1 MTEISPSPAPFA
13 PDVLNLDAGARRIRL
28 DGRNPAFFSQPNAV
42 YAALHATCPTFY
54 WEEQR
59 QWFFTGYDHVNALL
73 RDRRFGRQILHIAS
87 REELGLPEPC
97 AHTQNFD
104 LAERHSLLEIEPPE
118 HTRLRTLVNRAFVS
132 RHVEKMTSE
141 IEDLANRLIDGFVA
155 EGETEL
161 LSTFADIIPVTMIAR
176 MIGIPEEMG
185 PQLLK
190 WSHDYVGMY
199 MFKRSRADEEA
210 ADRSAKEFADY
221 VKTVIAERRQN
232 PRDDLLS
239 HMIHTEHKGQYLS
252 DDELVSTTIVLL
264 NAGHEATVHQIGN
277 SVRVILESGL
287 DPAVMFADAK
297 ATERTVEETLRI
309 CAPVHIFQRWA
320 LEDVEVDGVSLKRG
334 DKVSLI
340 LAAANLD
347 PNKFSDP
354 LTFKPDRNEGANL
367 SFGAGI
373 HFCIGAPLA
382 RLELNIVLPLLFRR
396 LAGLRIPRPPVVKDV
411 YHFHGLERLDLAWG

>member
-1 MTEISPSPAPFA
+1 MTYLPECLHIDPSRRR
-13 PDVLNLDAGARRIRL
+13 VRLDATA
-28 DGRNPAFFSQPNAV
+28 PAFYSDPNHT
-42 YAALHATCPTFY
+42 YAALHAHCPTFY

-59 QWFFTGYDHVNALL
+59 QWFFSGYDQVNALL

-87 REELGLPEPC
+87 REELGLPEP
-97 AHTQNFD
+97 AEHTANFD

-132 RHVEKMTSE
+132 RHVEKMSGE
-141 IEDLANRLIDGFVA
+141 IEALANTLTDRFEADGH
-155 EGETEL
+155 TEL

-221 VKTVIAERRQN
+221 VKTVIAERRAN
-232 PRDDLLS
+232 PQDDLLS
-239 HMIHTEHKGQYLS
+239 HMIHTEHKGQYLTE
-252 DDELVSTTIVLL
+252 DELVSTTIVLL

-287 DPAVMFADAK
+287 DPAQMFRDAQ

-320 LEDVEVDGVSLKRG
+320 LEDVEVDGVTLKRG
-334 DKVSLI
+334 DKISLI

-347 PNKFSDP
+347 PRKFTEP
-354 LTFKPDRNEGANL
+354 LTFKPDRNEAANL

-396 LAGLRIPRPPVVKDV
+396 LPGLRLAETPRVKDV
-411 YHFHGLERLDLAWG
+411 YHFHGLERLDLRW

>member
-1 MTEISPSPAPFA
+1 MTDLSSLSIDPATRR
-13 PDVLNLDAGARRIRL
+13 VSLDAR
-28 DGRNPAFFSQPNAV
+28 DPAFYSDPNRA
-42 YAALHATCPTFY
+42 YAALHANCPTFY
-54 WEEQR
+54 WEQQK

-73 RDRRFGRQILHIAS
+73 RDRRFGRQILHIAT
-87 REELGLPEPC
+87 REELGLPEPA
-97 AHTQNFD
+97 AHTRHFD
-104 LAERHSLLEIEPPE
+104 KAEEHSLLEIEPPE

-132 RHVEKMTSE
+132 RHVEKMTPE
-141 IEDLANRLIDGFVA
+141 IEELANRLIDGFQKD
-155 EGETEL
+155 GKTEL

-199 MFKRSRADEEA
+199 MFKRTRADEEA

-221 VKTVIAERRQN
+221 VRTVIAERRAE

-239 HMIHTEHKGQYLS
+239 HMIHTEHKGQFLTE
-252 DDELVSTTIVLL
+252 DELISTTIVLL

-277 SVRVILESGL
+277 SVRVILESGI
-287 DPAVMFADAK
+287 DPATLFTDEK
-297 ATERTVEETLRI
+297 TTERTVEETLRI
-309 CAPVHIFQRWA
+309 CAPVHIFQRWC
-320 LEDVEVDGVSLKRG
+320 LEPCDIDGVSFKRG
-334 DKVSLI
+334 DKVSMI

-347 PNKFSDP
+347 PHKFPEP
-354 LTFKPDRNEGANL
+354 LTFKPDRDEGANL

-382 RLELNIVLPLLFRR
+382 RLELNIVLPLLFKR
-396 LAGLRIPRPPVVKDV
+396 LPGLRIAQTPVVKDV
-411 YHFHGLERLDLAWG
+411 YHFHGLERLDLTW

>member
-1 MTEISPSPAPFA
+1 MSTLTFLTIDRAS
-13 PDVLNLDAGARRIRL
+13 RRVSL
-28 DGRNPAFFSQPNAV
+28 DGRDPSFYSDPNRV
-42 YAALHATCPTFY
+42 YAALHAECPTFY
-54 WEEQR
+54 WEQQK
-59 QWFFTGYDHVNALL
+59 QWFFTGYDHVNGLL
-73 RDRRFGRQILHIAS
+73 RDRRFGRQILHIAT
-87 REELGLPEPC
+87 REELGMPEPA
-97 AHTQNFD
+97 AHTRHFD
-104 LAERHSLLEIEPPE
+104 AAEAHSLLELEPPE

-132 RHVEKMTSE
+132 RHVEKMKPE
-141 IEDLANRLIDGFVA
+141 IEELANRLIDGF
-155 EGETEL
+155 EKDGRTEL

-210 ADRSAKEFADY
+210 ADRSAREFADY
-221 VKTVIAERRQN
+221 VRGMIAERRAN
-232 PRDDLLS
+232 PRDDLLT
-239 HMIHTEHKGQYLS
+239 HMIHTEHKGQFLTE
-252 DDELVSTTIVLL
+252 DELISTTIVLL

-277 SVRVILESGL
+277 SVRIILESGL
-287 DPAVMFADAK
+287 STSEMFRDEA

-309 CAPVHIFQRWA
+309 CAPVHIFQRYC
-320 LEDVEVDGVSLKRG
+320 LEPAEIDGIRFARG
-334 DKVSLI
+334 DKVSMI

-347 PNKFSDP
+347 PTKFDDP
-354 LTFKPDRNEGANL
+354 LTFRPERNEAPNL

-396 LAGLRIPRPPVVKDV
+396 LPGLRIAAQPKVKDV
-411 YHFHGLERLDLAWG
+411 YHFHGLERLDLVW

>member
-1 MTEISPSPAPFA
+1 MTQL
-13 PDVLNLDAGARRIRL
+13 PDFLHIDTAARTVSLDA
-28 DGRNPAFFSQPNAV
+28 RNPAFYGDPNRA
-42 YAALHATCPTFY
+42 YAALHASCPTFY
-54 WEEQR
+54 WREQR
-59 QWFFTGYDHVNALL
+59 QWFFCGYEHVNALL

-87 REELGLPEPC
+87 REELGLAEPA
-97 AHTQNFD
+97 AHTAHFD

-132 RHVEKMTSE
+132 RHVEKMSGE
-141 IEDLANRLIDGFVA
+141 IEALANHLIDRFEADGQ
-155 EGETEL
+155 TEL
-161 LSTFADIIPVTMIAR
+161 LSSFADIIPVTMIAR

-199 MFKRSRADEEA
+199 MFKRSRADEDA

-221 VKTVIAERRQN
+221 VKTVIAERRAN

-239 HMIHTEHKGQYLS
+239 HMIHTEHKGQLLTE
-252 DDELVSTTIVLL
+252 DELVSTTIVLL

-287 DPAVMFADAK
+287 DPQAMFADAT

-320 LEDVEVDGVSLKRG
+320 LEDVEVDGVTFKRG

-347 PNKFSDP
+347 PKKFSDP
-354 LTFKPDRNEGANL
+354 LTFQPQRNEGANI

-382 RLELNIVLPLLFRR
+382 RLELNIVLPLLFKRLPGLR
-396 LAGLRIPRPPVVKDV
+396 LAEKPVVKDV
-411 YHFHGLERLDLAWG
+411 YHFHGLERLDLAW

>member
-1 MTEISPSPAPFA
+1 MTSSSDFLRIDSARRHVS
-13 PDVLNLDAGARRIRL
+13 LDARHPGFY
-28 DGRNPAFFSQPNAV
+28 GSPNQT
-42 YAALHATCPTFY
+42 YALLHAQCPTFY

-73 RDRRFGRQILHIAS
+73 RDRRFGRQILHIATL
-87 REELGLPEPC
+87 EELGLPEPP
-97 AHTQNFD
+97 AHTRNFD

-132 RHVEKMTSE
+132 RHVEKMSGE
-141 IEDLANRLIDGFVA
+141 IEQLAHQLIDRFA
-155 EGETEL
+155 AAGETEL

-185 PQLLK
+185 PQLLR

-199 MFKRSRADEEA
+199 MFKRSRADEDA

-221 VKTVIAERRQN
+221 VRTVIAERRAE

-239 HMIHTEHKGQYLS
+239 HMIHTEHKGQYLTE
-252 DDELVSTTIVLL
+252 DELISTTIVLL

-277 SVRVILESGL
+277 SVRIILESGIAPEVL
-287 DPAVMFADAK
+287 FRDA
-297 ATERTVEETLRI
+297 ASTERVVEETLRL

-320 LEDVEVDGVSLKRG
+320 LEDVEVDGVSFKRG

-347 PNKFSDP
+347 PAKFSDP
-354 LTFKPDRNEGANL
+354 LVFRPDRNEGANL

-382 RLELNIVLPLLFRR
+382 RLELNIVLPLLFKR
-396 LAGLRIPRPPVVKDV
+396 LPGLRLPTIPTVKDV
-411 YHFHGLERLDLAWG
+411 YHFHGLEELRLSW

>member
-1 MTEISPSPAPFA
+1 MTALPSFLRVDPATRRIS
-13 PDVLNLDAGARRIRL
+13 LDAR
-28 DGRNPAFFSQPNAV
+28 DPAFYRDPNRT
-42 YAALHATCPTFY
+42 YAALHAHCPTFY

-59 QWFFTGYDHVNALL
+59 QWFFTGYDPVNALL
-73 RDRRFGRQILHIAS
+73 RDRRFGRQILHITT
-87 REELGLPEPC
+87 REELGLPEPQPHL
-97 AHTQNFD
+97 ANFD
-104 LAERHSLLEIEPPE
+104 LAERYSLLEIEPPE
-118 HTRLRTLVNRAFVS
+118 HTWLRTLVNRAFVS
-132 RHVEKMTSE
+132 RHIERLRPE
-141 IEDLANRLIDGFVA
+141 IAALAETLIDGF
-155 EGETEL
+155 ESDRRTEL
-161 LSTFADIIPVTMIAR
+161 LSSFADIIPVTMIAR

-199 MFKRSRADEEA
+199 MFKRTPEDELA
-210 ADRSAKEFADY
+210 ADRSAREFADY
-221 VKTVIAERRQN
+221 VKTLIAERRKA
-232 PRDDLLS
+232 PREDLLS

-287 DPAVMFADAK
+287 PVEPMFGDEASI
-297 ATERTVEETLRI
+297 ERTVEETLRI

-320 LEDVEVDGVSLKRG
+320 LEDVEVDGVSFKRG

-347 PNKFSDP
+347 PKKFLDP
-354 LTFKPDRNEGANL
+354 LVFKPDRQEAANL

-382 RLELNIVLPLLFRR
+382 RLELYTVLPILFRR
-396 LAGLRIPRPPVVKDV
+396 LPGLKMVEPPRVKDV
-411 YHFHGLERLDLAWG
+411 YHFHGLERLDLAW

>member
-1 MTEISPSPAPFA
+1 MTHLPFLTIDTA
-13 PDVLNLDAGARRIRL
+13 TRHVKL
-28 DGRNPAFFSQPNAV
+28 DGRDPAFYSDPNRV
-42 YAALHATCPTFY
+42 YAALHAACPTFY
-54 WEEQR
+54 WEEQK
-59 QWFFTGYDHVNALL
+59 QWFFTGYDHVNGLL
-73 RDRRFGRQILHIAS
+73 RDRRFGRQILHIAT
-87 REELGLPEPC
+87 REELGMPEPC
-97 AHTQNFD
+97 PHTRHFD
-104 LAERHSLLEIEPPE
+104 AAEAHSLLELEPPE

-132 RHVEKMTSE
+132 RHVEKMKPE
-141 IEDLANRLIDGFVA
+141 IEVLANGLIDSFEKDGQ
-155 EGETEL
+155 TEL

-176 MIGIPEEMG
+176 MIGIPEDMG

-210 ADRSAKEFADY
+210 ADRSAREFADY
-221 VKTVIAERRQN
+221 VRGMIAERRAN
-232 PRDDLLS
+232 PRDDLLT
-239 HMIHTEHKGQYLS
+239 HMIHTEHKGQFLTE
-252 DDELVSTTIVLL
+252 DELISTTIVLL

-277 SVRVILESGL
+277 SVRIILESGL
-287 DPAVMFADAK
+287 STAEMFRDEA

-309 CAPVHIFQRWA
+309 CAPVHIFQRYC
-320 LEDVEVDGVSLKRG
+320 LEPAEIDGVSLKRG

-347 PNKFSDP
+347 PQKFTDP
-354 LTFKPDRNEGANL
+354 LTFKPERNEAPNL

-396 LAGLRIPRPPVVKDV
+396 LPGLKLAAEPRVKDV
-411 YHFHGLERLDLAWG
+411 YHFHGLERLDLTW

>member
-1 MTEISPSPAPFA
+1 MTDFLRIDPA
-13 PDVLNLDAGARRIRL
+13 NRRVSL
-28 DGRNPAFFSQPNAV
+28 SGRDPAFYGDPNRT
-42 YAALHATCPTFY
+42 YARLHSECPTFY
-54 WEEQR
+54 WEEQK
-59 QWFFTGYDHVNALL
+59 QWFFTGYDHVNSLL
-73 RDRRFGRQILHIAS
+73 RDRRFGRQILHIAN
-87 REELGLPEPC
+87 REELGLPEPA
-97 AHTQNFD
+97 AHTANFD
-104 LAERHSLLEIEPPE
+104 LAERYSLLEIEPPE

-132 RHVEKMTSE
+132 RHVEKMSGE
-141 IEDLANRLIDGFVA
+141 IEALANALIDGF
-155 EGETEL
+155 EQDGKTEL

-199 MFKRSRADEEA
+199 MFKRSRADEDA

-221 VKTVIAERRQN
+221 VRTVIAERRVN
-232 PRDDLLS
+232 PCDDLLS
-239 HMIHTEHKGQYLS
+239 HMIHTEHKGQFLS
-252 DDELVSTTIVLL
+252 EEELISTTIVLL

-287 DPAVMFADAK
+287 DPQELFRDAA
-297 ATERTVEETLRI
+297 ATERTIEETLRI

-320 LEDVEVDGVSLKRG
+320 LEDVEIDGVQLKRG

-347 PNKFSDP
+347 PRKFSDP

-382 RLELNIVLPLLFRR
+382 RLELNIVLPLLFKR
-396 LAGLRIPRPPVVKDV
+396 LPGLKIAEAPRVKDV
-411 YHFHGLERLDLAWG
+411 YHFHGLERLDLSW

>member
-1 MTEISPSPAPFA
+1 MTQM
-13 PDVLNLDAGARRIRL
+13 PDFLHIDAATRTVSLDA
-28 DGRNPAFFSQPNAV
+28 RNPAFYGDPNRT
-42 YAALHATCPTFY
+42 YAALHAQCPTFY
-54 WEEQR
+54 WQEQK
-59 QWFFTGYDHVNALL
+59 QWFFCGYDHVNALL

-87 REELGLPEPC
+87 REELGLAEPS
-97 AHTQNFD
+97 AHTAHFD

-132 RHVEKMTSE
+132 RHVEKMSGE
-141 IEDLANRLIDGFVA
+141 IETLANSLIDRFEA
-155 EGETEL
+155 DGETEL
-161 LSTFADIIPVTMIAR
+161 LSSFADIIPVTMIAR

-199 MFKRSRADEEA
+199 MFKRSRADEDA

-221 VKTVIAERRQN
+221 VKTVITERRAN

-239 HMIHTEHKGQYLS
+239 HMIHTEHKGQLLTE
-252 DDELVSTTIVLL
+252 DELVSTTIVLL

-287 DPAVMFADAK
+287 DPQAMFADAA

-320 LEDVEVDGVSLKRG
+320 LEDVEVDGVSFKRG

-347 PNKFSDP
+347 PKKFSDP
-354 LTFKPDRNEGANL
+354 LRFQPERNEGANL

-382 RLELNIVLPLLFRR
+382 RLELNIVLPLLFKRLPGLR
-396 LAGLRIPRPPVVKDV
+396 LAEKPAVKDV
-411 YHFHGLERLDLAWG
+411 YHFHGLERLDLAW

>member
-1 MTEISPSPAPFA
+1 MTIL
-13 PDVLNLDAGARRIRL
+13 PDFLRIDPDTRRVSL
-28 DGRNPAFFSQPNAV
+28 DGRNPAFYSDPNRV
-42 YAALHATCPTFY
+42 YALLHEHCPTFY

-59 QWFFTGYDHVNALL
+59 QWFFTGYDHVNGLL

-87 REELGLPEPC
+87 REELGLPEPL
-97 AHTQNFD
+97 AHLENFD
-104 LAERHSLLEIEPPE
+104 LAERYSLLELEPPD
-118 HTRLRTLVNRAFVS
+118 HTRLRTLINRAFVS
-132 RHVEKMTSE
+132 RHIERLRPE
-141 IEDLANRLIDGFVA
+141 IAELAESLIDGLGGQ
-155 EGETEL
+155 GETEL
-161 LSTFADIIPVTMIAR
+161 LSAFADIIPVTMIAR
-176 MIGIPEEMG
+176 MIGIPDEMG

-190 WSHDYVGMY
+190 WSHAYVGMY
-199 MFKRSRADEEA
+199 MFKRTEEDEHA
-210 ADRSAKEFADY
+210 ADRAAREFSDY
-221 VKTVIAERRQN
+221 VKGLIAERRRE
-232 PRDDLLS
+232 PREDLLT
-239 HMIHTEHKGQYLS
+239 HMIHTEHKGQYLT

-287 DPAVMFADAK
+287 SPADLFRDEA

-320 LEDVEVDGVSLKRG
+320 LEDVEIDGLSFKRG

-347 PNKFSDP
+347 PKKFSDP
-354 LTFKPDRNEGANL
+354 LAFRPDRQEAANL

-382 RLELNIVLPLLFRR
+382 RLELNTVLPILFRR
-396 LAGLRIPRPPVVKDV
+396 LPGMRIAATPVVKDV
-411 YHFHGLERLDLAWG
+411 YHFHGLERLDLAWEQASPVL

>member
-1 MTEISPSPAPFA
+1 MTQDAYLSIDPATRR
-13 PDVLNLDAGARRIRL
+13 VSLDAR
-28 DGRNPAFFSQPNAV
+28 DPAFFSDPNRA
-42 YAALHATCPTFY
+42 YAAIHAACPTFY
-54 WEEQR
+54 WEEQK

-73 RDRRFGRQILHIAS
+73 RDRRFGRQILHVAT
-87 REELGLPEPC
+87 REELGLPEPA
-97 AHTQNFD
+97 AHTRHFD
-104 LAERHSLLEIEPPE
+104 KAEEHSLLEIEPPE

-132 RHVEKMTSE
+132 RHVEKMTGE
-141 IEDLANRLIDGFVA
+141 IEELANRLIDGF
-155 EGETEL
+155 EKDSKTEL

-199 MFKRSRADEEA
+199 MFKRTRADEEA

-221 VKTVIAERRQN
+221 VRSVIAERRAE

-239 HMIHTEHKGQYLS
+239 HMIHTEHKGQFLTE
-252 DDELVSTTIVLL
+252 DELISTTIVLL

-277 SVRVILESGL
+277 SVRVILDSGI
-287 DPAVMFADAK
+287 DPATLFTDEK
-297 ATERTVEETLRI
+297 TTERTVEETLRI
-309 CAPVHIFQRWA
+309 CAPVHIFQRWC
-320 LEDVEVDGVSLKRG
+320 LEPCEIDGVSFKRG
-334 DKVSLI
+334 DKVSMI

-347 PNKFSDP
+347 PQKFTEP
-354 LTFKPDRNEGANL
+354 LTFKPGRDEGANL

-382 RLELNIVLPLLFRR
+382 RLELNIVLPLLFKR
-396 LAGLRIPRPPVVKDV
+396 LPGLKIAETPQVKDV
-411 YHFHGLERLDLAWG
+411 YHFHGLERLDLTW

>member
-1 MTEISPSPAPFA
+1 MTNNSFLSIDPASRR
-13 PDVLNLDAGARRIRL
+13 VSLDAR
-28 DGRNPAFFSQPNAV
+28 DPAFYGDPNQT
-42 YAALHATCPTFY
+42 YAALHASCPTLY
-54 WEEQR
+54 WEEQK

-73 RDRRFGRQILHIAS
+73 RDRRFGRQILHIAT
-87 REELGLPEPC
+87 REELGMPEPA
-97 AHTQNFD
+97 AHTRHFD
-104 LAERHSLLEIEPPE
+104 KAEEHSLLEIEPPE

-132 RHVEKMTSE
+132 RHVEKMTGE
-141 IEDLANRLIDGFVA
+141 IDELANRLIDGF
-155 EGETEL
+155 EKNGRTEL

-199 MFKRSRADEEA
+199 MFKRTRADEDA

-221 VKTVIAERRQN
+221 VRTVIAERRAE

-239 HMIHTEHKGQYLS
+239 HMIHTEHKGQFLTE
-252 DDELVSTTIVLL
+252 DELISTTIVLL

-277 SVRVILESGL
+277 SVRVILDSGI
-287 DPAVMFADAK
+287 DPATLFTDEK
-297 ATERTVEETLRI
+297 TTERTVEETLRI
-309 CAPVHIFQRWA
+309 CAPVHIFQRWC
-320 LEDVEVDGVSLKRG
+320 LEPCEIDGVSFQRG

-347 PNKFSDP
+347 PQKFSDP
-354 LTFKPDRNEGANL
+354 LVFKPDRDEGANL

-382 RLELNIVLPLLFRR
+382 RLELKIVLPLLFKR
-396 LAGLRIPRPPVVKDV
+396 LPGLKIAETPAVKDV
-411 YHFHGLERLDLAWG
+411 YHFHGLERLDLTWS